1 MGAPLIPCPQP
12 RSTGNATSHGQGLN
26 PQNPTYVAAI
36 LSMPFCPY
44 HFVQY
49 HFARIPFCP
58 LPFCPRT
65 SGSIS
70 CSAMWIFHD
79 ILLYNLSVL
88 KLEQIR
94 LLLTGKFICYYD
106 RGRAQKSV

>member
-1 MGAPLIPCPQP
+1 MYTKCKIVPFYPCHFV
-12 RSTGNATSHGQGLN
+12 RT
-26 PQNPTYVAAI
+26 I
-36 LSMPFCPY
+36 LSNTILLVY

-49 HFARIPFCP
+49 HFARIQFCP